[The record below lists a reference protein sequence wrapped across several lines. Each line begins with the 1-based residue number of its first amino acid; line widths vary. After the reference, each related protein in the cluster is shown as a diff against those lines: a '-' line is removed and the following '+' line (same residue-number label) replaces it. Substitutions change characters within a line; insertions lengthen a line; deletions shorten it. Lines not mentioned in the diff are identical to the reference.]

1 MGDEHPTTR
10 VAAVSST
17 LRDEPGG
24 SSGHVRADAM
34 ALEVACV
41 THIGHSQLVGEWR

>member
-10 VAAVSST
+10 LAAVSSR

-24 SSGHVRADAM
+24 SSGMSGAM
-34 ALEVACV
+34 ALEAACV
-41 THIGHSQLVGEWR
+41 THIGHTQLVGEWR